1 MEFQTLGIVGG
12 GFMGKSIAQKVAAS
26 GIDVV
31 VLEVSREQAA
41 HAREELAAMLDAE
54 LAKWGITASEKKALL
69 ARVRFSDDV
78 HELAGTDM
86 IIETV
91 TEDLACKRDVM
102 RRLGEIC
109 PPDRVFITNTST
121 LSITEIASAS
131 GRADRVVGMH
141 FMHSVSQS
149 PIVEVV
155 RGAETS
161 DATVAT
167 AHELARALG
176 KTIIPVFESPGN
188 VVTRAIIPFL
198 NEAMYL
204 VLEGVAAAEDVDR
217 AIRLGYEFKMGPL
230 EYADRVGL
238 DTVLGWMEH
247 LWRELGDFKYRPCPL
262 LRKLVRAGHLGR
274 KRGRGFFRWV
284 DGQRVAGSA
293 PGELAP

>member
-1 MEFQTLGIVGG
+1 MEFQKLGIVGG

-31 VLEVSREQAA
+31 VLEVSKPQAER
-41 HAREELAAMLDAE
+41 AREELAASLDAE
-54 LAKWGITASEKKALL
+54 MAKWGITAAEKQALL
-69 ARVRFSDDV
+69 ARVCFTDRIAD
-78 HELAGTDM
+78 LAATDM

-91 TEDLACKRDVM
+91 TEDLATKQDVM
-102 RRLGEIC
+102 RRLGATC

-141 FMHSVSQS
+141 FMHSVTQS
-149 PIVEVV
+149 PIVELV

-161 DATVAT
+161 DATTAT
-167 AHELARALG
+167 ALELARTLG
-176 KTIIPVFESPGN
+176 KTVIRVFESPGY
-188 VVTRAIIPFL
+188 VVTRAMIPFL

-204 VLEGVAAAEDVDR
+204 VLEGVATAEDVDLG
-217 AIRLGYEFKMGPL
+217 IRLGYEFKMGPL
-230 EYADRVGL
+230 EYSDRVGL
-238 DTVLGWMEH
+238 DKVLGWMEH

-274 KRGRGFFRWV
+274 KSGRGFFVWV
-284 DGQRVAGSA
+284 DGERVSA
-293 PGELAP
+293 APAESRP

>member
-1 MEFQTLGIVGG
+1 MEFQKLGIVGG

-31 VLEVSREQAA
+31 VLEVSKPQAER
-41 HAREELAAMLDAE
+41 AREELAASLDAE
-54 LAKWGITASEKKALL
+54 MAKWGITAAEKQALL
-69 ARVRFSDDV
+69 ARVCFTDRIAD
-78 HELAGTDM
+78 LAATDM

-91 TEDLACKRDVM
+91 TEDLATKQDVM
-102 RRLGEIC
+102 RRLGATC

-141 FMHSVSQS
+141 FMHSVTQS
-149 PIVEVV
+149 PIVELV

-161 DATVAT
+161 DATTAT
-167 AHELARALG
+167 ALELARTLG
-176 KTIIPVFESPGN
+176 KTVIRVFESPGY
-188 VVTRAIIPFL
+188 VVTRAMIPFL

-204 VLEGVAAAEDVDR
+204 VLEGVATAEDVDLG
-217 AIRLGYEFKMGPL
+217 IRLGYEFKMGPL
-230 EYADRVGL
+230 EYSDRVGL
-238 DTVLGWMEH
+238 DKVLGWMEH

-274 KRGRGFFRWV
+274 KSGRGFFVWV
-284 DGQRVAGSA
+284 DGERVSTTPAESR
-293 PGELAP
+293 P